1 MKIQD
6 SKYRN
11 KAGKEESQLKF
22 ILRNLEIEHR
32 TLENMICGQLPT
44 KIFQVGNGL
53 VKKKEKKKDS

>member
-32 TLENMICGQLPT
+32 TLENMICG
-44 KIFQVGNGL
+44 
-53 VKKKEKKKDS
+53 

>member
-32 TLENMICGQLPT
+32 TLENMNCGQLPT

-53 VKKKEKKKDS
+53 VNKRKKKDS